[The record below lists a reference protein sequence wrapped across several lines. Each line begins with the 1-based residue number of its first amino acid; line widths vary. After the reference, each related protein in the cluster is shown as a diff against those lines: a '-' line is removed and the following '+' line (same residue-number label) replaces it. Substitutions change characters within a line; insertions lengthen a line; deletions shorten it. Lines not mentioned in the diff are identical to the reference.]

1 MAEEFHTA
9 AFEAL
14 EEVELF
20 AGGREPDVDV
30 GLWFADFFGDFL
42 DGEADVSGGMKEAGD
57 FLLENAAWCFRAAA
71 TGGFSCFAAA
81 TTPGRGLAEDVL
93 DG

>member
-1 MAEEFHTA
+1 MAEEFHAA

-14 EEVELF
+14 EEVEFF

-42 DGEADVSGGMKEAGD
+42 DGEADVSSGVEQVGD
-57 FLLENAAWCFRAAA
+57 FLLEDAARCFRTAA
-71 TGGFSCFAAA
+71 TAGFSGFATAA
-81 TTPGRGLAEDVL
+81 TPGRGLPEDVF